1 MDDDWDADRQRPTPP
16 PGPPRKGR
24 VARTVGIIVVLAT
37 VATLVGGA
45 LTIVAGNRA
54 TDRSHR
60 LDAHARRFSRDRRA
74 LLAAIDTT
82 NHRADAPI
90 GKSEQVENALS
101 RIDELAGIVLLE
113 ARAAS
118 NSLGEAVDREN
129 SSGPGAGR
137 SIYEGQAADAVRRL
151 QGVLQSAQVTLAAA
165 VQAAADLRASAP

>member
-1 MDDDWDADRQRPTPP
+1 MDDDWQRPIPP
-16 PGPPRKGR
+16 PETPRKGR
-24 VARTVGIIVVLAT
+24 VARAVGVIVVLGT
-37 VATLVGGA
+37 VAAIVGGV

-60 LDAHARRFSRDRRA
+60 LDAQARQLRRDRRA
-74 LLAAIDTT
+74 LLTAIDTT

-90 GKSEQVENALS
+90 GKSERVENSLS

-118 NSLGEAVDREN
+118 ASLGEAVDREN

-137 SIYEGQAADAVRRL
+137 SIYEGQAADEVRRL
-151 QGVLQSAQVTLAAA
+151 QAVLQSAQVTLAAA